1 MGPSQ
6 YTIFVFMLK
15 GILFTGVILMSTTSF
30 SQRTMEK
37 IIEKLASKD
46 IPLASVTEV
55 AVNPSYTRLD
65 AREMEEFEVSHL
77 PNAHY
82 IGYKNFNA
90 GKFKSLFPDKDAT
103 YVVYCSVGIRSGKI
117 AEELQKIGY
126 KDVKNMSGGIFK
138 WIEEDHPVLD
148 ADEKLTRKV
157 HAYNRIWG
165 LLLSKGEKVYEP
177 ENDHSDEG

>member
-1 MGPSQ
+1 
-6 YTIFVFMLK
+6 
-15 GILFTGVILMSTTSF
+15 
-30 SQRTMEK
+30 MEK

-65 AREMEEFEVSHL
+65 AREKEEFEVSHL

-82 IGYKNFNA
+82 IGYKNFDA
-90 GKFKSLFPDKDAT
+90 GKFNSLFPDRDAT

-117 AEELQKIGY
+117 AEELQKMGY

-157 HAYNRIWG
+157 HAYNRLWG